1 MVSKALHY
9 VRQFEKNLWVLS
21 FGWFVSALG
30 FAVSIPFIAI
40 YFHSHLE
47 LSMSQIGLF
56 FGGMAIVRSVFQLL
70 GGEISDRM
78 ERRVLL
84 IYSQLFRSASFFAL
98 AVFIYFDWGL
108 IPIAGALIVASIF
121 GAIFQPVANAMVSD
135 ILPEFQRLDGYAI
148 TRAAGNLGWAVGPAL
163 GGFLAASSYSI
174 LFFMS
179 AVITLSS
186 TLVFGFM
193 LISPKTESPTE
204 RFQFKDLIA
213 IKDDPNL
220 AIHCSLI
227 FILYLVVSQ
236 LMAPFSVYAVD
247 MVGISQTELGYLY
260 TINGLLVVS
269 FQIPLTKLL
278 SKHAFTTQLALGS
291 MFYII
296 GYGFIGY
303 FVGFNFFVLMM
314 IIITIGEMAMS
325 PPSLALTSRLAPPG
339 RMGRYM
345 GIYGFFVATG
355 WSFGPLYGGLILDSF
370 KNQPE
375 VAWLL
380 ISSLAIISAS
390 GYLLFKR
397 KLPKEFNYKID

>member
-1 MVSKALHY
+1 M
-9 VRQFEKNLWVLS
+9 
-21 FGWFVSALG
+21 G